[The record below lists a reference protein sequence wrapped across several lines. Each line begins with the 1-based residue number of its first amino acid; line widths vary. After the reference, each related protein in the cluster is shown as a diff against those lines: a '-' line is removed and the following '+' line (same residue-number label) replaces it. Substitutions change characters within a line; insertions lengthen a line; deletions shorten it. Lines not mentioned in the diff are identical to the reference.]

1 MFKKIK
7 ILCEKKH
14 YNLLILLFFGLLFAT
29 FFELIGLGSIPIF
42 SMAIVDLSSF
52 KQKLSPY
59 INVDFLNS
67 LSHYKI
73 ILYGALILTI
83 TFVVKNLYLAFIIY
97 IQGLVQKELKVS
109 IGLRLFKQYISA
121 PYTFHLNRNPAILLR
136 TITADSGR
144 ATRVIF
150 SLIILLR
157 ELLILVTIFTLLFIV
172 DPVITFYVFC
182 SLSIFVGIFFYFTKR
197 GLKERGQIVQDRGGE
212 QIKIVN
218 QSLGAIKDVKILN
231 RENFLEK
238 IFDENIG
245 VIEKNMLLNY
255 FFVQM
260 PRLFLEVICIIA
272 VVVVSTVFLYM
283 ERSIISIIPII
294 SLLAVSTIRLIP
306 SFNTIATSLA
316 AIRQL
321 LPSFN
326 LVTKEI
332 SEMTSIRPIF
342 SNAVK
347 KNAEF
352 SKDIYFKNV
361 NFQYP
366 NVNVF
371 SIFDLNLKIN
381 HGEKIG
387 FIGDSGAGKSTLID
401 LLLGLLQTTSGNIIV
416 DNKNISENLRNW
428 QNQIGYVP
436 QDIYLLDDT
445 IKKNIAFGIP
455 EKNIDNK
462 KLLKSIEMS
471 QLKEFINSLPDGE
484 HTIVGNRGIRLSGGQ
499 KQRIGIARA
508 LYNNRKILI
517 LDEATS
523 SLDINNEKKVME
535 EIFSLGGSRTLI
547 IVTHRHQTVQNCD
560 NVFLLDKGK
569 LLEQGKYEYLNNKY
583 NLNEFI
589 KKKD

>member
-157 ELLILVTIFTLLFIV
+157 ELLILVTIFILLFIV

-508 LYNNRKILI
+508 LYNNPKILI

>member
-157 ELLILVTIFTLLFIV
+157 ELLILVTIFILLFIV

-499 KQRIGIARA
+499 KQRIG
-508 LYNNRKILI
+508 
-517 LDEATS
+517 
-523 SLDINNEKKVME
+523 
-535 EIFSLGGSRTLI
+535 
-547 IVTHRHQTVQNCD
+547 
-560 NVFLLDKGK
+560 
-569 LLEQGKYEYLNNKY
+569 
-583 NLNEFI
+583 
-589 KKKD
+589 

>member
-1 MFKKIK
+1 MLKKIK

-121 PYTFHLNRNPAILLR
+121 PYVFHLNRNPAILLR

-255 FFVQM
+255 FFTQM

-294 SLLAVSTIRLIP
+294 SLLAVSAIRLIP

-508 LYNNRKILI
+508 LYNNPKILI

>member
-157 ELLILVTIFTLLFIV
+157 ELLILVTIFILLFIV

-255 FFVQM
+255 FFTQM

-283 ERSIISIIPII
+283 ERSIISIIPVI
-294 SLLAVSTIRLIP
+294 SLLAVSAIRLIP

-508 LYNNRKILI
+508 LYNNPKILI

>member
-14 YNLLILLFFGLLFAT
+14 YNLLILIFFGLLFAT

-121 PYTFHLNRNPAILLR
+121 PYVFHLNRNPAILLR

-283 ERSIISIIPII
+283 ERSIISIIPVI
-294 SLLAVSTIRLIP
+294 SLLAVSAIRLIP

-445 IKKNIAFGIP
+445 IKKTIAFGIP

-508 LYNNRKILI
+508 LYNNPKILI